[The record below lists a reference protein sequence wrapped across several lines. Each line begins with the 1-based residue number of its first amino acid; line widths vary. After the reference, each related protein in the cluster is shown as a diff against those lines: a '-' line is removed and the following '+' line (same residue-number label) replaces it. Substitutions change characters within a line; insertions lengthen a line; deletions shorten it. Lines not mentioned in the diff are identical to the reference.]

1 VGTLEERVSP
11 VLSVA
16 PRIPKYDSRHLL
28 IYDGT
33 RVLLERTGEVHP
45 AHLFPGLLLSEDPGI
60 VICENALQMLA
71 HLNYGVCSRR
81 PGWQFRTSF
90 VKRTKWRQIKGNRP
104 VTQGHTLVSWFG
116 WRTFW
121 SNGTTA
127 HTHYH
132 YPVDPIVLAN
142 CAIHRLI
149 PHEVDSDARLAA
161 LLAWGMDMREWCRE
175 NDLKV
180 STSAGS
186 LAIQLLT
193 DPRFY
198 PESRRKVPRAT
209 NDRARQHLF
218 GNHYELHTEP
228 RIFQN
233 GYYLDMKSA
242 HHYCASKVALPNANT
257 LNARGKF
264 REPLGESEDQPFTR
278 SEPIRVASGCAAYR
292 QLTTRA
298 YGLLQVRIDPLRP
311 HERFT
316 LPYLKKPGIRIA
328 WIYTNELELV
338 RELGGQILG
347 IEAAWVSFERDDG
360 IRKYA
365 EWAMAENRA
374 MSSERKKWCKPTL
387 LAAYGMLAHRPT
399 APTIGYHQSD
409 KGIRQPVPVPGGGVL
424 EMNIHQAQKET
435 ESRICNVIHRG
446 MIEAEVRVRVIRM
459 ARELAAQGTEV
470 LALYADS
477 VIVNSDLPL
486 TFLPEPWD
494 IKTELT
500 QLEFFNAVSFHSK
513 EMTKLPGIPDR
524 LDTDRISHYKMMAA
538 LAGSGRT
545 PLRQS
550 L

>member
-1 VGTLEERVSP
+1 
-11 VLSVA
+11 
-16 PRIPKYDSRHLL
+16 
-28 IYDGT
+28 
-33 RVLLERTGEVHP
+33 
-45 AHLFPGLLLSEDPGI
+45 
-60 VICENALQMLA
+60 
-71 HLNYGVCSRR
+71 
-81 PGWQFRTSF
+81 
-90 VKRTKWRQIKGNRP
+90 
-104 VTQGHTLVSWFG
+104 
-116 WRTFW
+116 
-121 SNGTTA
+121 
-127 HTHYH
+127 
-132 YPVDPIVLAN
+132 
-142 CAIHRLI
+142 
-149 PHEVDSDARLAA
+149 
-161 LLAWGMDMREWCRE
+161 
-175 NDLKV
+175 
-180 STSAGS
+180 
-186 LAIQLLT
+186 
-193 DPRFY
+193 
-198 PESRRKVPRAT
+198 
-209 NDRARQHLF
+209 
-218 GNHYELHTEP
+218 
-228 RIFQN
+228 
-233 GYYLDMKSA
+233 
-242 HHYCASKVALPNANT
+242 
-257 LNARGKF
+257 
-264 REPLGESEDQPFTR
+264 
-278 SEPIRVASGCAAYR
+278 
-292 QLTTRA
+292 
-298 YGLLQVRIDPLRP
+298 
-311 HERFT
+311 
-316 LPYLKKPGIRIA
+316 
-328 WIYTNELELV
+328 V